1 MRSRFVAFIVGA
13 ALTSYSLRAQSTP
26 DQNAGEKR
34 ADPTLAQI
42 ADIPGLPRVLI
53 IGDSISMG
61 YTLRVRELL
70 KGVANVHRIPENGGS
85 TRDGLA
91 KINRWLG
98 DGKWDVIHFNWGLH
112 DLKHWKDGKLDPT
125 GPQVTPV
132 ELYETNLRELMVKLK
147 QTGAA
152 LIFATTTPIPVGSE
166 GREAGDEIGYNEAAR
181 RVMKE
186 AKTKIDDLY
195 SVVAPRLADLQLPK
209 NVHFRPAGYNVL
221 AEQVA
226 ESIKADLPKN

>member
-1 MRSRFVAFIVGA
+1 MRRFVACFLGA
-13 ALTSYSLRAQSTP
+13 ALATFSLQAQSTP
-26 DQNAGEKR
+26 DQKTGEKKV
-34 ADPTLAQI
+34 DPSLAPI
-42 ADIPGLPRVLI
+42 ADVPGLPRVLI

-85 TRDGLA
+85 TRDGLQ
-91 KINRWLG
+91 KLDRWLG

-132 ELYETNLRELMVKLK
+132 ELYEKNLRELMVKLK
-147 QTGAA
+147 QTGAG
-152 LIFATTTPIPVGSE
+152 LIFATTTPIPVGSD

-181 RVMKE
+181 SVMKE
-186 AKTKIDDLY
+186 AKAKIDDLY
-195 SVVAPRLADLQLPK
+195 LVAAPRLGELQLPN
-209 NVHFRPAGYNVL
+209 NVHFKPSGYNVL

-226 ESIKADLPKN
+226 ESIKVALPKN

>member
-1 MRSRFVAFIVGA
+1 LV
-13 ALTSYSLRAQSTP
+13 
-26 DQNAGEKR
+26 
-34 ADPTLAQI
+34 
-42 ADIPGLPRVLI
+42 
-53 IGDSISMG
+53 
-61 YTLRVRELL
+61 
-70 KGVANVHRIPENGGS
+70 PE
-85 TRDGLA
+85 
-91 KINRWLG
+91 
-98 DGKWDVIHFNWGLH
+98 KWDVIHFNWGLH

-209 NVHFRPAGYNVL
+209 NVHFRPTGYNVL